1 MARTNEPYLLSA
13 LLATMPPMLRWRSF
27 ARSGR
32 LTSCGLYLF
41 VLCVVPYLLDIAI
54 CEESSAS
61 PLHQPALLDEKE
73 VNPSEDTSAVLTH
86 DDQVTSFILLSD
98 LVENQRPAIDSVPL
112 TPPNNFA
119 VVSLTSRPPPS
130 S

>member
-1 MARTNEPYLLSA
+1 MLGSNESYLLSVLHCYNA
-13 LLATMPPMLRWRSF
+13 PMLHWRSF
-27 ARSGR
+27 SRSGT
-32 LTSCGLYLF
+32 LTSCGLCLL

-61 PLHQPALLDEKE
+61 PLHQPALLDGEE
-73 VNPSEDTSAVLTH
+73 VDSSEDTTAFLSH
-86 DDQVTSFILLSD
+86 DDQATNLILLSD
-98 LVENQRPAIDSVPL
+98 HAENRWPVIDSVPL

>member
-1 MARTNEPYLLSA
+1 
-13 LLATMPPMLRWRSF
+13 MLRWPSF

-32 LTSCGLYLF
+32 LTSCGLCLL

-61 PLHQPALLDEKE
+61 PLHQPALLDGEE
-73 VNPSEDTSAVLTH
+73 VNSSENTSAFLSH
-86 DDQVTSFILLSD
+86 DDQVTNLTLLSNHA
-98 LVENQRPAIDSVPL
+98 ENQRPVIDSVPL

>member
-1 MARTNEPYLLSA
+1 
-13 LLATMPPMLRWRSF
+13 MLHWRSF
-27 ARSGR
+27 SRSGR
-32 LTSCGLYLF
+32 LTSGGLCLLI
-41 VLCVVPYLLDIAI
+41 LCVVPYLLDVAI

-61 PLHQPALLDEKE
+61 PLHQPVLLDGEE
-73 VNPSEDTSAVLTH
+73 VDSSEDTAAFLSH
-86 DDQVTSFILLSD
+86 DEQATNLILLSD
-98 LVENQRPAIDSVPL
+98 HATNQWSVIDSVPL